1 MNNIIYDLIIIGG
14 GPAGITAG
22 IYAARKKLNILM
34 LTKDFIGQ
42 VGKTS
47 SVENWPGNESIS
59 GPELIGS
66 FRKHVQK
73 FNIEIRDS
81 EEVKEIKKE
90 GEIFSV
96 TIIKGEI
103 FQARTVIITSGRN
116 PRPLKVPGEDQFM
129 GRGVSY
135 CSTCDAPLFQDKQVV
150 VVGGGNSGFEA
161 ALDLEKYSP
170 KIYILEFA
178 PRVKADEIIQE
189 RARNSGK
196 ISVITNAVV
205 KEIKGNNFV
214 ESLVYED
221 KVSRELKELKVSGIF
236 VEIGSLPANAFLK
249 DEVDFSD
256 WGEIKID
263 HKTCTTKTSGLFAA
277 GDVTDGKYKQIIIS
291 CGEGAKAALSA
302 YEYVENLRQ
311 LIKEIG

>member
-1 MNNIIYDLIIIGG
+1 MYEIIIIGG

-22 IYAARKKLNILM
+22 IYAARKKLNTLL
-34 LTKDFIGQ
+34 LTKNFVGQ

-59 GPELIGS
+59 GSELIES

-73 FNIEIRDS
+73 FDIEIRDG

-90 GEIFSV
+90 GEIFNV
-96 TIIKGEI
+96 TTTNNET
-103 FQARTVIITSGRN
+103 FQSRTVIITSGRN

-129 GRGVSY
+129 GRGVSF
-135 CSTCDAPLFQDKQVV
+135 CSTCDAPFFQDKPVAV
-150 VVGGGNSGFEA
+150 IGGGNSGFEA

-178 PRVKADEIIQE
+178 PNVKADQIIQE
-189 RARNSGK
+189 RTGASGK
-196 ISVITNAVV
+196 IEVITNAAV
-205 KEIKGNNFV
+205 KEIKGDSFV

-221 KVSRELKELKVSGIF
+221 TTSRELKELKVNGVF
-236 VEIGSLPANAFLK
+236 VEIGSLPATAFVK
-249 DEVDFSD
+249 DIVDFNN

-263 HKTCTTKTSGLFAA
+263 PKTCATKTPGLFAA
-277 GDVTDGKYKQIIIS
+277 GDVTDIKYKQIIIA

-302 YEYVENLRQ
+302 YEYIEELRQ
-311 LIKEIG
+311 LIKKIG